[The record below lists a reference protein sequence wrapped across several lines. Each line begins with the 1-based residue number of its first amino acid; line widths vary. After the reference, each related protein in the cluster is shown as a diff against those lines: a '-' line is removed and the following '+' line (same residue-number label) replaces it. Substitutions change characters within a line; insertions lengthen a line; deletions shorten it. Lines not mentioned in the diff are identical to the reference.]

1 MSLPETVSNKMDS
14 LENIKEG
21 QIYTSFGIVN
31 IDEINNALKAY
42 EDFLRNQPKNLDFL
56 SSAIEKLQPYF
67 DPKSK
72 VKKQL
77 TYPSMTCAS
86 QCSSSQHLTAV
97 RVGAGKK
104 RKSKKN

>member
-14 LENIKEG
+14 LENIEEG

-42 EDFLRNQPKNLDFL
+42 EDYLQKQTHTLPL
-56 SSAIEKLQPYF
+56 AIEKLQPYF
-67 DPKSK
+67 EQKGK

-77 TYPSMTCAS
+77 TFPSMTCAG
-86 QCSSSQHLTAV
+86 QCSSSLSQHLTAV
-97 RVGAGKK
+97 PAGGGKK
-104 RKSKKN
+104 RKSQKK